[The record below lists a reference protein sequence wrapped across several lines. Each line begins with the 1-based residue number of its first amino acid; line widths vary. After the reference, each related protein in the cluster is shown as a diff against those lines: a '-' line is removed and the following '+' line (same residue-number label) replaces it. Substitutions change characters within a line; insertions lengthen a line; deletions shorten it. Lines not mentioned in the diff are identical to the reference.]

1 MVESR
6 ILTIL
11 ILSIG
16 LTALAIVLVIFKM
29 RKVQAGTSKTDYRV
43 FFILGIV
50 WLPIGLAI
58 DNSVF
63 LVLGIVYMIIGL
75 ANRDKW
81 AKSKKDAYQDKII
94 VE

>member
-11 ILSIG
+11 VLSIG
-16 LTALAIVLVIFKM
+16 LIALAIVLVIFKM

-50 WLPIGLAI
+50 WLPIGIAT
-58 DNSVF
+58 DNSIF
-63 LVLGIVYMIIGL
+63 LILGVVYMIIGI
-75 ANRDKW
+75 ANREKW
-81 AKSKKDAYQDKII
+81 AKNKKEPHFDKII
-94 VE
+94 KE